1 MGRRK
6 AYWLPILAVLLIA
19 PLMLGCVGREDIAS
33 ILEQA
38 DTLAKDDPKK
48 AIALVTSYN
57 YNNNNDMRAHAY
69 YTHALSQQRYNN
81 LPMAALMLN
90 GAAKALESYH
100 NPSLEGSVYSTLGD
114 IYFKNILYSNS
125 YDYYSHAAECFSK
138 AGLENEQYLALRNK
152 GWSAFKLHR
161 YDEAKYYLNL
171 VYEYSTQQCDR
182 ELSVDILQKLC
193 DIYLY
198 TKDIAKLNSSVELLD
213 GYIDSIDN
221 LLSYYC
227 LKSIVC
233 SLNNDI
239 DNAIHY
245 IECAKSHGEQHSPY
259 IKRAEHYIYRCT
271 GEDAKS
277 IESLELIIKELEK
290 IILNTQAQPILND
303 QIELLKQHIDNITYV
318 SQMEER
324 REIAHTIILVMIILL
339 MIYCGVS
346 YRRKTQHNIQQY
358 MDTINELQLTGLK
371 KDNRL
376 EPLVSAIDHLYND
389 RLSDVNQLCEIYYEH
404 SDTPRQ
410 STKVF
415 EQVRHIIETLKSDDV
430 RLRELEE
437 LVDRCRN
444 GLMSKLREGC
454 DKLNDREIKVALY
467 SYAGFSS
474 RAICIFIDS
483 NPVALSKMKYRIKA
497 KIKESECE
505 DAELLISALN

>member
-1 MGRRK
+1 MKGHK
-6 AYWLPILAVLLIA
+6 AYWLPVIAVLLVA
-19 PLMLGCVGREDIAS
+19 PLILGCVGREDIAS

-161 YDEAKYYLNL
+161 YDEAKHYLNL
-171 VYEYSTQQCDR
+171 VYEYSTQQDDR

-198 TKDIAKLNSSVELLD
+198 TKDIAKLNSSIELLD
-213 GYIDSIDN
+213 DYTDSIDN

-245 IECAKSHGEQHSPY
+245 IECAKSHGVQHSPY

-277 IESLELIIKELEK
+277 IERLIRGFNPWPSAYTELDGKNLKLYKAEVLEDISSLVGAADV
-290 IILNTQAQPILND
+290 N
-303 QIELLKQHIDNITYV
+303 V
-318 SQMEER
+318 G
-324 REIAHTIILVMIILL
+324 EIAFVDKKSF
-339 MIYCGVS
+339 VV
-346 YRRKTQHNIQQY
+346 KTGSGY
-358 MDTINELQLTGLK
+358 LKVLELQLAGK
-371 KDNRL
+371 KRMECDAFLRGHKL
-376 EPLVSAIDHLYND
+376 EA
-389 RLSDVNQLCEIYYEH
+389 
-404 SDTPRQ
+404 
-410 STKVF
+410 
-415 EQVRHIIETLKSDDV
+415 
-430 RLRELEE
+430 
-437 LVDRCRN
+437 
-444 GLMSKLREGC
+444 GAKLG
-454 DKLNDREIKVALY
+454 A
-467 SYAGFSS
+467 
-474 RAICIFIDS
+474 
-483 NPVALSKMKYRIKA
+483 
-497 KIKESECE
+497 
-505 DAELLISALN
+505 